1 MIARPT
7 SLEAISSEP
16 RPEIAWTG
24 LPMAFAQSFA
34 HRSPQRLSVTWAPS
48 TTESSSASSRARGVR
63 RPSCSPTRKTSWPV
77 PRLRPRPRSTWPGVQ
92 SATPIFDMTSPTAR
106 EAPATAATVGS
117 GQQFCAA
124 TT

>member
-1 MIARPT
+1 MRPT

-16 RPEIAWTG
+16 SPDMAWTG
-24 LPMAFAQSFA
+24 LPIAFAQSFA

-48 TTESSSASSRARGVR
+48 ITESIAASAVARGVT
-63 RPSCSPTRKTSWPV
+63 RPSCSPARKTSCPLPWP
-77 PRLRPRPRSTWPGVQ
+77 RSRPRSTRPGFQ
-92 SATPIFDMTSPTAR
+92 RATPILDITSPTAR
-106 EAPATAATVGS
+106 EAPAIAATTGS